1 MYSRLKALAADKT
14 ANVAMMFA
22 LALAPISAGV
32 GGALDYTRS
41 YTIGAEIQG
50 ALDTGVLAAASLT
63 QTGDPEAVVRA
74 YLEAAIA
81 EHRGVIESLVVTVT
95 PNVALN
101 AREVHASAAVSVP
114 TTLLAIAGLD
124 TISMRREAEATE
136 QVQNI
141 EVSLL
146 LDISGSMKGDKID
159 ALREASAE
167 FIDTVFA
174 ADVADLT
181 SFTIV
186 PYGGQTRV
194 GDPLFG
200 LIDPALGVD
209 ADDWNGCVELSEGD
223 ITSVDLTTGGYE
235 PVPHFHTYHTHR
247 IEFWCPHADD
257 TEVSWISGDK
267 DALKAQVLTFDDPSL
282 VDGTGTGIAVGWAVR
297 ALDPAWRGR
306 LPGDFPDRPV
316 DFDSEDTLK
325 VLIVMTDGAVTDQY
339 RPPAGFPEEYDR
351 EDWWP
356 PYYLHP
362 DDREVF
368 VSRSEA
374 FDDFTHWC
382 DYAKDNGVT
391 VYSIA
396 FQVSGGSNRDRLKDC
411 ASAPELYYRVENL
424 DIASAFSAI
433 AADMNR
439 LRLSR

>member
-1 MYSRLKALAADKT
+1 M
-14 ANVAMMFA
+14 
-22 LALAPISAGV
+22 
-32 GGALDYTRS
+32 
-41 YTIGAEIQG
+41 
-50 ALDTGVLAAASLT
+50 
-63 QTGDPEAVVRA
+63 RA

-95 PNVALN
+95 PNIALN
-101 AREVHASAAVSVP
+101 AREVHAWAEVSVP
-114 TTLLAIAGLD
+114 TTLLGVAGIEKL
-124 TISMRREAEATE
+124 SMRREAEATE

-194 GDPLFG
+194 GEPLYS
-200 LIDPALGVD
+200 LIDPAAGVD
-209 ADDWNGCVELSEGD
+209 ADAWNGCVELPEDD
-223 ITSVDLTTGGYE
+223 ITSVHLTAGGYE

-247 IEFWCPHADD
+247 IEFWCPGADD
-257 TEVSWISGDK
+257 TEVQWISGDK

-297 ALDPAWRGR
+297 ALDPSWRGR
-306 LPGDFPDRPV
+306 LPGDFSDRPV
-316 DFDSEDTLK
+316 DFDQEGTLK
-325 VLIVMTDGAVTDQY
+325 VLIVMTDGAVTPQF
-339 RPPAGFPEEYDR
+339 RPPDDFPEDYDR
-351 EDWWP
+351 EDGWP
-356 PYYLHP
+356 PYYLDR

-424 DIASAFSAI
+424 DIAGAFSAI

>member
-1 MYSRLKALAADKT
+1 
-14 ANVAMMFA
+14 
-22 LALAPISAGV
+22 
-32 GGALDYTRS
+32 
-41 YTIGAEIQG
+41 
-50 ALDTGVLAAASLT
+50 
-63 QTGDPEAVVRA
+63 
-74 YLEAAIA
+74 
-81 EHRGVIESLVVTVT
+81 
-95 PNVALN
+95 
-101 AREVHASAAVSVP
+101 
-114 TTLLAIAGLD
+114 
-124 TISMRREAEATE
+124 MRRESEATE

-159 ALREASAE
+159 ALREASAA

-194 GDPLFG
+194 GAPLYGLLDP
-200 LIDPALGVD
+200 DEGVD
-209 ADDWNGCVELSEGD
+209 AASWNGCVELPDAD
-223 ITSVDLTTGGYE
+223 ITAVDLSAGAYA
-235 PVPHFHTYHTHR
+235 PVPHFHTYHTNR
-247 IEFWCPHADD
+247 IEFWCPGADD

-267 DALKAQVLTFDDPSL
+267 DALRNQVLTFDDPSL
-282 VDGTGTGIAVGWAVR
+282 VDGTGTGIAIGWAVR

-306 LPGDFPDRPV
+306 LPGDFVDRPV
-316 DFDSEDTLK
+316 DYDDEGTLK
-325 VLIVMTDGAVTDQY
+325 VLIVMTDGAVTDQF
-339 RPPAGFPEEYDR
+339 RPPEGFPETYDG
-351 EDWWP
+351 EEWWP
-356 PYYLHP
+356 PFYLHP
-362 DDREVF
+362 SDREIM

-396 FQVSGGSNRDRLKDC
+396 FQVGGGSNRARLEDC
-411 ASAPELYYRVENL
+411 ATAPELYYRVEDL
-424 DIASAFSAI
+424 DIAGAFSAI